1 MRLELK
7 DLKNGFL
14 EQDVSFSAA
23 DFPVSTELSQDGIEF
38 VAPVKFHLRLQQS
51 GQLVEVD
58 GRLETAVSLSCG
70 RCLQPY
76 EKALSSQFA
85 LTFTPYVADAQQED
99 DVEVE
104 LDTDELGLV
113 YYKDEY
119 LELLPPLQDQLV
131 MALPIAPLCSE
142 ECRGLCLE
150 CGCNLNNETC
160 NCEKKIFNNKFSALA
175 GLKLESSEKKD

>member
-7 DLKNGFL
+7 DLKNGCL
-14 EQDVSFSAA
+14 VQELSFQAA
-23 DFPVSTELSQDGIEF
+23 DFPVAADLSQDGVEF
-38 VAPVKFHLRLQQS
+38 TAPINFRLRLQQS

-58 GRLETAVSLSCG
+58 GQLETTVRLSCG

-76 EKALSSQFA
+76 DKVLNSRFA
-85 LTFTPYVADAQQED
+85 LTFTPYVAEEQGQE

-113 YYKDEY
+113 YYREEC

-142 ECRGLCLE
+142 ECRGLCPE
-150 CGCNLNNETC
+150 CGCDLNSESC
-160 NCEKKIFNNKFSALA
+160 NCEKKVFNNKFSALA
-175 GLKLESSEKKD
+175 GLKLGASEPKD